1 MWDVKL
7 YPFFTRNSNLVF
19 KKHVHK
25 TKFGEKCFW
34 SWKNE
39 NSKNFGFQNIL
50 PFFSVSTS
58 ISAPGQWP
66 ILTGSL
72 RQCFWVLNLLFYLL
86 KSWRNYIIHFTRFF
100 YKNDFFHRELFFLK
114 NIEISCILTGK
125 VLLDNTHTMFK
136 SVCTTPT
143 VHQNAIFWPKSW
155 FCGPKKGFLPILT
168 PKSALCPKFLLPHG
182 ISGYLLTKIAP
193 KYPQMMM
200 IGHVVGP
207 HWYIYRVPGLSNMP
221 IVTIFLDPT
230 CYSWPQVSQMSQIV
244 LNHDFM

>member
-86 KSWRNYIIHFTRFF
+86 KSWRNYITDFTRFF
-100 YKNDFFHRELFFLK
+100 YKYDFFHWELFFLK

-136 SVCTTPT
+136 LVCTTPT
-143 VHQNAIFWPKSW
+143 LHQNAIFWPKSW
-155 FCGPKKGFLPILT
+155 FCGPKKGFCQFWPLRVHCVQNFCCHMGFQVIF
-168 PKSALCPKFLLPHG
+168 S
-182 ISGYLLTKIAP
+182 
-193 KYPQMMM
+193 
-200 IGHVVGP
+200 VGFDEDCF
-207 HWYIYRVPGLSNMP
+207 WVEKNLQRTL
-221 IVTIFLDPT
+221 
-230 CYSWPQVSQMSQIV
+230 
-244 LNHDFM
+244 

>member
-19 KKHVHK
+19 KKHVYK

-50 PFFSVSTS
+50 PFFSLYKS

-125 VLLDNTHTMFK
+125 ALLDNTHTMFK
-136 SVCTTPT
+136 TVCATPT
-143 VHQNAIFWPKSW
+143 VHQNAIFWLKSW
-155 FCGPKKGFLPILT
+155 FCGPKKEFLPILT

-182 ISGYLLTKIAP
+182 ISGYLLRRI
-193 KYPQMMM
+193 
-200 IGHVVGP
+200 
-207 HWYIYRVPGLSNMP
+207 WWRLFLSRKKSP
-221 IVTIFLDPT
+221 V
-230 CYSWPQVSQMSQIV
+230 
-244 LNHDFM
+244 DFINCCLP